1 MTEVDTLI
9 AEMKNNERLAEA
21 AYDAMYEARP
31 SAAKDLFDD
40 ACGFFAKAVD
50 LAKRAGLADEAARL
64 TARCDHVVS
73 VYNAQFRHIW

>member
-21 AYDAMYEARP
+21 ACGAMYEARP

-50 LAKRAGLADEAARL
+50 LAKRAGFADEAARL
-64 TARCDHVVS
+64 IARRDHIAS
-73 VYNAQFRHIW
+73 VYDSQFRRIW

>member
-1 MTEVDTLI
+1 MIEVDTLI
-9 AEMKNNERLAEA
+9 AEMNNNERLAEA

-40 ACGFFAKAVD
+40 ACGLFAKAID

-64 TARCDHVVS
+64 TARCDQIVS
-73 VYNAQFRHIW
+73 VYNSQFRHIW

>member
-1 MTEVDTLI
+1 MEALI

-21 AYDAMYEARP
+21 AYGAMYEARP

-40 ACGFFAKAVD
+40 ACGFFAEAID

-64 TARCDHVVS
+64 AARRDHIVS
-73 VYNAQFRHIW
+73 VYDSQFRRIW